1 MASIKL
7 ARPSHSLH
15 RCHWAFQHRHPSSGP
30 GHPSPHYLNHKYI
43 IIYTRK
49 TPLPVQN
56 ISTTSITFVG
66 GRILNWTISLPYLP
80 PFVGDFNWQFPLPH
94 PPSLSGI
101 YWVKFPRR
109 WGIFSLY
116 RRRRRLHQ
124 RKIFWHFDTQFQKGC
139 LTWYWTSA
147 EIKAKANIKL
157 KEIKT

>member
-1 MASIKL
+1 MNIWISRRQAGRQ
-7 ARPSHSLH
+7 AAGFPPTT
-15 RCHWAFQHRHPSSGP
+15 F
-30 GHPSPHYLNHKYI
+30 
-43 IIYTRK
+43 
-49 TPLPVQN
+49 LPFPP
-56 ISTTSITFVG
+56 IFG

-101 YWVKFPRR
+101 YWVKFPQG
-109 WGIFSLY
+109 WGIFLLY

-157 KEIKT
+157 KEIKTEKRILSFYLRNINYLFT